1 MAEQKKVSGGGA
13 GDPKKDAERAKW
25 EREKQ
30 AMTDRHQRDKES
42 FAKKKELAS
51 KSKKESTFKFDPVKE
66 ASTKANKLHI
76 MHAAKLISKMK
87 SGHERE
93 NAISDLEK
101 KANKA
106 AKKKY

>member
-30 AMTDRHQRDKES
+30 AMTDRHQRDKEA

-51 KSKKESTFKFDPVKE
+51 KSKKEETLPYDP
-66 ASTKANKLHI
+66 L
-76 MHAAKLISKMK
+76 
-87 SGHERE
+87 
-93 NAISDLEK
+93 K
-101 KANKA
+101 KHQRKQKNFI
-106 AKKKY
+106 